1 MFNKSLVTLLIYL
14 FSAVITIA
22 LFYAA
27 YSAFGIIGIIFLFV
41 YIFAMY
47 ALSFM
52 YDVKNNNDDEQ
63 K

>member
-1 MFNKSLVTLLIYL
+1 MFNKPLVTLLIYL
-14 FSAVITIA
+14 LSTVITIA
-22 LFYAA
+22 LFYVA

-41 YIFAMY
+41 YIFIMY

-52 YDVKNNNDDEQ
+52 YDTKNNDKQ

>member
-14 FSAVITIA
+14 LSVVITIA

-27 YSAFGIIGIIFLFV
+27 YSAFGIIGIVFLFV
-41 YIFAMY
+41 YIFIMY

-52 YDVKNNNDDEQ
+52 YDTKNNDDEQ